1 VTERPYVLLS
11 CAMSVDGCLDA
22 PGGERLVLSGAADLD
37 RVDDERASSDAIM
50 VGAGTIRRDDPRLL
64 IRSPERRA
72 ARTADGRPAH
82 PIGVTLTAGGDLD
95 PGALFFSGGGSAGG
109 TGGGAAA
116 GAGGETADGGGAQAA
131 GSIGVA
137 AVGVGGEAA
146 GGGSRDRPARLVY
159 CASPVAARTRRRLDG
174 LAEVVD
180 AGNRPALAA
189 VLADLFRRGV
199 RRLMVEGG
207 ADLSRQFLT
216 GGLADELQLVIAPFL
231 VGDPR
236 APRFAGPGRYP
247 YGPDHQ
253 MALAEVREVGAVVLL
268 RYLLKAPVTGS
279 APPAGS
285 GTVGAA
291 QVVGVTEPVP
301 GHGAP
306 GAAGEATKADRG
318 WLGEAIELSRR
329 CPPSATAFAVGAL
342 VVAGDGAVLATGY
355 SRENGPHDH
364 AEEAALAKLDPA
376 DPRLAGATLYSSLEP
391 CRFRASRP
399 QPCAELIIEAG
410 LRRVVIAW
418 REPPVFAPGEGAAL
432 LADAGIT
439 VVEIADLAAHARAVN
454 AGVLGG

>member
-82 PIGVTLTAGGDLD
+82 PIGVTLTASGDLD
-95 PGALFFSGGGSAGG
+95 PGARFFSGEGPVGG
-109 TGGGAAA
+109 
-116 GAGGETADGGGAQAA
+116 
-131 GSIGVA
+131 
-137 AVGVGGEAA
+137 VGVGAA
-146 GGGSRDRPARLVY
+146 GGASRDRPARLVY

-180 AGNRPALAA
+180 AGSRPALAA

-216 GGLADELQLVIAPFL
+216 GGLADELQLVIAPFF

-247 YGPDHQ
+247 YGPGHQ

-279 APPAGS
+279 APQAGN
-285 GTVGAA
+285 GTVGA
-291 QVVGVTEPVP
+291 VRGVRVTEPVP
-301 GHGAP
+301 GQGAP
-306 GAAGEATKADRG
+306 GTAGEATRADRG

-342 VVAGDGAVLATGY
+342 VVAGDGTMLATGY
-355 SRENGPHDH
+355 SRESDPHDH

-376 DPRLAGATLYSSLEP
+376 DPLLAGATLYSSLEP

-399 QPCAELIIEAG
+399 RPCAELIVEAG

-418 REPPVFAPGEGAAL
+418 REPPVFAPGGGAAL
-432 LADAGIT
+432 LAEAGIT
-439 VVEIADLAAHARAVN
+439 VVEIADLAAQARAVN